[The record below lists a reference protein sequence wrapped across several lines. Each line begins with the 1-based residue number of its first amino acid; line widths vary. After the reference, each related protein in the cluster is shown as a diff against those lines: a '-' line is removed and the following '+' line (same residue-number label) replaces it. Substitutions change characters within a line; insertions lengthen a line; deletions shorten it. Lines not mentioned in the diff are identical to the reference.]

1 MPASA
6 CDPATTI
13 HPFHPSIHDVPCRH
27 PSHLSLRQSSSSARQ
42 RSMQCGTA
50 AGASRQLT
58 VPCMR
63 IRAFRPAPPRVSS
76 WIRLPSPW
84 VSSCIRLPSPPQAR
98 TPHIPIPSEPVNQSS
113 RATAEWTSGDLP
125 PPLVRSFVRSVPTR
139 QKLSQVPAWFGET
152 THLRTYYPPA
162 GMPLVCLL
170 SSLVLPPKLVIPIE
184 RGTWDR
190 TTAHAVHVL
199 LLSCCPV
206 QPHIELY
213 TWLRWML
220 EATHTPYTTF
230 IHNIAQCC
238 RVLYVSPPPSV
249 PNYLSLLVF
258 VPQV

>member
-63 IRAFRPAPPRVSS
+63 IRAFRPAPPWVSS

-98 TPHIPIPSEPVNQSS
+98 TPHIPIPAEPVNQSS
-113 RATAEWTSGDLP
+113 RATAEWASGDLP
-125 PPLVRSFVRSVPTR
+125 PPLVRSFGSN
-139 QKLSQVPAWFGET
+139 PAKVIPG
-152 THLRTYYPPA
+152 P
-162 GMPLVCLL
+162 
-170 SSLVLPPKLVIPIE
+170 SLV
-184 RGTWDR
+184 RRDGR
-190 TTAHAVHVL
+190 TSGPRTRLRHAA
-199 LLSCCPV
+199 C
-206 QPHIELY
+206 
-213 TWLRWML
+213 
-220 EATHTPYTTF
+220 
-230 IHNIAQCC
+230 
-238 RVLYVSPPPSV
+238 VSTV
-249 PNYLSLLVF
+249 
-258 VPQV
+258 